1 MKKLIYF
8 VFILPLYASLFIDS
22 ILLKDIVM
30 IAGMLYLSVVNTIL
44 INIQK
49 PRAFHRFMFV
59 FNSLLVLPLILFY
72 LSKYEVSVFVY
83 IIWILSGLLFL
94 SAFFVQ
100 INTEFVFLFLMFF
113 TLNFDVKMLYISVKD
128 NMVNVLFFTE
138 ILHFLCFSINK
149 TTKLFKLVKK
159 GSKKKVVEG

>member
-1 MKKLIYF
+1 
-8 VFILPLYASLFIDS
+8 
-22 ILLKDIVM
+22 M

-49 PRAFHRFMFV
+49 PKAFHRFMFV

>member
-1 MKKLIYF
+1 
-8 VFILPLYASLFIDS
+8 
-22 ILLKDIVM
+22 M

>member
-1 MKKLIYF
+1 
-8 VFILPLYASLFIDS
+8 
-22 ILLKDIVM
+22 M
-30 IAGMLYLSVVNTIL
+30 IAGMLYLSVVNTTL

>member
-1 MKKLIYF
+1 
-8 VFILPLYASLFIDS
+8 
-22 ILLKDIVM
+22 M

-149 TTKLFKLVKK
+149 TAKLFKLVKK

>member
-1 MKKLIYF
+1 
-8 VFILPLYASLFIDS
+8 
-22 ILLKDIVM
+22 M

-72 LSKYEVSVFVY
+72 LAKYEVSVFVY

>member
-1 MKKLIYF
+1 
-8 VFILPLYASLFIDS
+8 
-22 ILLKDIVM
+22 M
-30 IAGMLYLSVVNTIL
+30 IAGMLYLSIVNTIL